1 VDERRWKQAWALLY
15 GSRNQPEEVDET
27 AIRRYNFI
35 VNTFEALLAEDLSD
49 FRVHDYEVAPV
60 LVAALG
66 AQLVYGAKC
75 CDRSVM
81 LGRVESLI
89 SYLQSLAEPVDEPAR
104 KIGF

>member
-1 VDERRWKQAWALLY
+1 VDERKWKQAWALLY
-15 GSRNQPEEVDET
+15 GLKNQPEEVDET
-27 AIRRYNFI
+27 VGRRYNS
-35 VNTFEALLAEDLSD
+35 VVSTFETLLSEDLID
-49 FRVHDYEVAPV
+49 FRIHDHEVAPV

-66 AQLVYGAKC
+66 TQLVYGAKC

-89 SYLQSLAEPVDEPAR
+89 TYLQSLAEPVNEPAR